1 MRSATAQCAMFPA
14 HMALYCGV
22 QREAQA
28 MFGRRK
34 RTMSYD
40 PDRQEPVLMCS
51 ICTGE
56 QAAGFRDR
64 ETGRF
69 HEVMAIRDARDMEE
83 FCREYGIRQP
93 LERIY

>member
-1 MRSATAQCAMFPA
+1 
-14 HMALYCGV
+14 
-22 QREAQA
+22 
-28 MFGRRK
+28 MFGRK
-34 RTMSYD
+34 KQTLSYD
-40 PDRQEPVLMCS
+40 HDRQEPVLRCS

-69 HEVMAIRDARDMEE
+69 YEVMAIRDACDMEE

>member
-1 MRSATAQCAMFPA
+1 
-14 HMALYCGV
+14 
-22 QREAQA
+22 
-28 MFGRRK
+28 MFGRK
-34 RTMSYD
+34 KQTLSYD
-40 PDRQEPVLMCS
+40 HDRQEPVLRCS

-64 ETGRF
+64 ETGHF
-69 HEVMAIRDARDMEE
+69 YEVMAIRDARDMEE

>member
-1 MRSATAQCAMFPA
+1 
-14 HMALYCGV
+14 
-22 QREAQA
+22 

-34 RTMSYD
+34 QALSYD
-40 PDRQEPVLMCS
+40 RDRQEPVLMCS

-56 QAAGFRDR
+56 QSAGFRDR

-69 HEVMAIRDARDMEE
+69 YEVRAIRDARDIED